1 MPSTIKYLNVVFRQ
15 DKLIGN
21 TVYPTDWETS
31 LPDDLARGLE
41 AGGIVRITGPGTY
54 AEMVAP
60 DGSTAEN
67 GATVTVLTTDSS
79 ATAKTKI
86 ETVNA
91 ETVSGSPEGVGRI
104 VQLPAA
110 RVTTPGL
117 TLSQA
122 QTLKG
127 VKGSTILTLASDA
140 VLLDR
145 GGGVGGYITIGNDF
159 LSSGGIAGQGV
170 IEDLDI
176 DASATQAMVSPATLH
191 GLYAPV
197 RAGSATLH
205 TMRNVTVYS
214 AKDDGIHFAS
224 GNDKLVAYRLRQEG
238 SRGRGIYVSGSDLKA
253 KDIGSV
259 AKGSAMEID
268 AAAVEMDTFDLWRRS
283 DCNADPTLKITGATN
298 GCVIKSGTVEG
309 KTLFIGKNENA
320 ANRYINSKAQFAFV
334 HFKYDSIQTPDCF
347 FEAQSADMVEL
358 FGCKFGVSGNDVV
371 TPYNYLIKITAT
383 GGDDRKGLVK
393 IVGGGGI
400 ARYIG
405 RVGATNLMVLDCAKH
420 ICDTPKNLR
429 FEWGV
434 MGQIEIVPNWACD
447 AVDPA
452 VRTHM
457 RMDGVAR
464 TKVNYPFG
472 YLCATVN
479 TGGLLDDGIANF
491 TLEELPVISS
501 NFSYAMRFIP

>member
-1 MPSTIKYLNVVFRQ
+1 MPSQIKYLNVIFRQ

-31 LPDDLARGLE
+31 LPDDLARALS
-41 AGGIVRITGPGTY
+41 AGGIVTIVGPGTY

-67 GATVTVLTTDSS
+67 GATVTVLTTDSG

-117 TLSQA
+117 SISQA
-122 QTLKG
+122 QTVKG
-127 VKGSTILTLASDA
+127 VKGSTILTLSSTAT
-140 VLLDR
+140 LLDL
-145 GGGVGGYITIGNDF
+145 GTGVGAYIRILDDF

-238 SRGRGIYVSGSDLKA
+238 SLGRGIYVSGSDLKA

-309 KTLFIGKNENA
+309 KTLYIGKNENA
-320 ANRYINSKAQFAFV
+320 ANRYINSKGQFAFV
-334 HFKYDSIQTPDCF
+334 HFKFDSNQSPDCY
-347 FEAQSADMVEL
+347 FEAQSADMIEL
-358 FGCKFGVSGNDVV
+358 FGCKFGVSGNSVI
-371 TPYNYLIKITAT
+371 TPYDYLIKITAT
-383 GGDDRKGLVK
+383 GGDDRKGMVK

-400 ARYIG
+400 ARFIG

>member
-1 MPSTIKYLNVVFRQ
+1 MPSQIKYLNVIFRQ

-31 LPDDLARGLE
+31 LPDDLARALS
-41 AGGIVRITGPGTY
+41 AGGIVTIVGPGTY

-67 GATVTVLTTDSS
+67 GATVTVLTTDSA

-127 VKGSTILTLASDA
+127 IKGSTILTLASDA

-145 GGGVGGYITIGNDF
+145 GGGVGGYITIANDF

-176 DASATQAMVSPATLH
+176 DATATQAMVSPATLH
-191 GLYAPV
+191 GLYAPE
-197 RAGSATLH
+197 RAGDAALH
-205 TMRNVTVYS
+205 TMRNVTVYG
-214 AKDDGIHFAS
+214 AKNNGIHFEG
-224 GNDKLVAYRLRQEG
+224 GNDKLVAYRMRQEG
-238 SRGRGIYVSGSDLKA
+238 SLGVGIYVSGSDLKA

-259 AKGSAMEID
+259 AKGSAMEIHT
-268 AAAVEMDTFDLWRRS
+268 AAIEMDTFDLWRRS
-283 DCNADPTLKITGATN
+283 DCNSDPTLKITGALN

-320 ANRYINSKAQFAFV
+320 GNRYINSKAQFAFV
-334 HFKYDSIQTPDCF
+334 HFKFDSNQTPDCY
-347 FEAQSADMVEL
+347 FEAQSADLVEL
-358 FGCKFGVSGNDVV
+358 VSCKFGISGNSVI
-371 TPYNYLIKITAT
+371 TPYDYLIKITNT
-383 GGDDRKGLVK
+383 GGVDRNGVVK
-393 IVGGGGI
+393 IIGGSGML
-400 ARYIG
+400 RFLG
-405 RVGATNLMVLDCAKH
+405 RPGATNLQRMDCAKH
-420 ICDTPKNLR
+420 YANLPKR
-429 FEWGV
+429 VIFEWGIP
-434 MGQIEIVPNWACD
+434 GQVEIVPNWACD
-447 AVDPA
+447 AVDPDL
-452 VRTHM
+452 RTHV
-457 RMDGVAR
+457 RFDGTAR
-464 TKVNYPFG
+464 NKVDFPFG
-472 YLCATVN
+472 YLAATIDSGGTLDDVN
-479 TGGLLDDGIANF
+479 TTF
-491 TLEELPVISS
+491 TLAELPVPSS
-501 NFSYAMRFIP
+501 THCRAMRVLP

>member
-1 MPSTIKYLNVVFRQ
+1 MPSQIKYLNVIFRQ

-31 LPDDLARGLE
+31 LPDDLARALS
-41 AGGIVRITGPGTY
+41 AGGIVTIVGPGTY

-67 GATVTVLTTDSS
+67 GATVTVLTTDS
-79 ATAKTKI
+79 AGTAKSKI

-110 RVTTPGL
+110 RVTTAGL

-127 VKGSTILTLASDA
+127 IKGSTILTLASDA

-145 GGGVGGYITIGNDF
+145 GGGVGAYVTIANDF
-159 LSSGGIAGQGV
+159 LSRGGIAGQGV

-238 SRGRGIYVSGSDLKA
+238 SLGRGIYVGGSDLKA

-334 HFKYDSIQTPDCF
+334 HFKYDAIQTPDCF

-383 GGDDRKGLVK
+383 GGDNRKGLVK

-400 ARYIG
+400 ARFIG

>member
-1 MPSTIKYLNVVFRQ
+1 MPSQIKYVNVVFRQ

-21 TVYPTDWETS
+21 TVYPTDWATS
-31 LPDDLARGLE
+31 LPEDLARSLE
-41 AGGIVRITGPGTY
+41 PQFVTIIGPGTY

-67 GATVTVLTTDSS
+67 GATVTVLTTDS
-79 ATAKTKI
+79 AGTAKSKI

-110 RVTTPGL
+110 RVSTGGL
-117 TLSQA
+117 VLSQA

-127 VKGSTILTLASDA
+127 IKGSTILTHDGSA
-140 VLLDR
+140 LLDLA
-145 GGGVGGYITIGNDF
+145 GGVGAYITIGNDF
-159 LSSGGIAGQGV
+159 RSQGGVAGQGV

-176 DASATQAMVSPATLH
+176 DASATQALVTPTTIH

-197 RAGSATLH
+197 RAGSANVH

-238 SRGRGIYVSGSDLKA
+238 SLGRGIYVSGSDLKA

-347 FEAQSADMVEL
+347 FEAQSADLVEL
-358 FGCKFGVSGNDVV
+358 VSCKFGVSGNSVI
-371 TPYNYLIKITAT
+371 TPYDYLIKITNT
-383 GGDDRKGLVK
+383 GGVDRNGVVK
-393 IVGGGGI
+393 IIGGSGLM
-400 ARYIG
+400 RFLG
-405 RVGATNLMVLDCAKH
+405 RPGATNLQRMDCAKH
-420 ICDTPKNLR
+420 YANLPKR
-429 FEWGV
+429 VIFEWGIP
-434 MGQIEIVPNWACD
+434 GQVEIVPNWACD
-447 AVDPA
+447 AVDPDL
-452 VRTHM
+452 RTHV
-457 RMDGVAR
+457 RFDGTAR
-464 TKVNYPFG
+464 NKVDFPFG
-472 YLCATVN
+472 YLAATIEAGGTLDDVN
-479 TGGLLDDGIANF
+479 TTF
-491 TLEELPVISS
+491 TLAELPVLSS
-501 NFSYAMRFIP
+501 THCRAMRVLP